1 MRNNFSETGAAQLA
15 SDIDHLCSVVDNAL
29 GVAGHVGGSTRIV
42 KKLNEG
48 LRILNL
54 SAATDPSAEN
64 AENAEEAGTALGLWD
79 VEKRLF
85 KDNESARAVLAELEI
100 DSLAEAEARSVLEK
114 RVEIGN

>member
-29 GVAGHVGGSTRIV
+29 GVAGHVGGSTRVV

-48 LRILNL
+48 LLLLNL
-54 SAATDPSAEN
+54 SAAAEPGV
-64 AENAEEAGTALGLWD
+64 ESYEGAGAALGLWD

-85 KDNESARAVLAELEI
+85 KDNESARAVLAELGIEG
-100 DSLAEAEARSVLEK
+100 LAEAEARSVLEK
-114 RVEIGN
+114 RVEIGS